1 MRAHFS
7 AGFLLL
13 GALFFAAAAGAE
25 EPSDKP
31 AATAA
36 PAPACRLGRVAS
48 LELSTRPDGGITV
61 PVEIQGQTGQMLVD
75 TGSIYSVIGKS
86 EALSRGLNVKLA
98 NMFLSYLG
106 GVPMYEMTRTD
117 RIAIGNM
124 VGKDLSLMVIDSKH
138 LPHDTIGMLAP
149 DVLRGFD
156 VEFDFAAGKFNLF
169 DPDHCPG
176 QVVYWTK
183 TPYAAVPM
191 HIDESGHII
200 IQVTL
205 NGKTVSAGVDTG
217 ADRSTITLGL
227 AKSLFGID
235 ANDPKLVTMG
245 KVSVNGTAAAPLYR
259 YPFDTLILEGVTV
272 NHPVIDILDGERF
285 SAGDNLMILGVKT
298 LRQLHMYIAYK
309 ENVVYFTPAEAR

>member
-1 MRAHFS
+1 MRAASFI
-7 AGFLLL
+7 ALWLL
-13 GALFFAAAAGAE
+13 GTLLCASAAGADE
-25 EPSDKP
+25 TPP
-31 AATAA
+31 AAA
-36 PAPACRLGRVAS
+36 PAPACPLGRVAS

-61 PVEIQGQTGQMLVD
+61 PIDIQGQTGQMLVD

-86 EALSRGLNVKLA
+86 EALARGLNVKLA
-98 NMFLSYLG
+98 NMFLTYLG
-106 GVPMYEMTRTD
+106 GVPMYEMARVD
-117 RIAIGNM
+117 RFGIGP
-124 VGKDLSLMVIDSKH
+124 VAGHDLSLMVIDSKH

-149 DVLRGFD
+149 DLMRGFD
-156 VEFDFAAGKFNLF
+156 VEFDFAAGRFNLF

-176 QVVYWTK
+176 AVVYWTK

-191 HIDESGHII
+191 HIDDGGHII

-205 NGKTVSAGVDTG
+205 NGKTVSAAIDTG

-235 ANDPKLVTMG
+235 AKDPKMVAMG
-245 KVSVNGTAAAPLYR
+245 DVSVNGTAAAPLYR

-298 LRQLHMYIAYK
+298 LRQLHMYIAYTEK
-309 ENVVYFTPAEAR
+309 VVYFTPAEAR